1 MARLNVLAEW
11 ALPFVRVG
19 GVFIAM
25 KGPKGDEETAQAG
38 NAIRL
43 LGGEVLGIERC
54 EIPVFGHARTLVC
67 IKNFAPLRA
76 NIRVPTRA

>member
-1 MARLNVLAEW
+1 
-11 ALPFVRVG
+11 
-19 GVFIAM
+19 M

-67 IKNFAPLRA
+67 IKKLRPAPGEYPRSNARIMKKPL
-76 NIRVPTRA
+76 